1 MKALIR
7 KVDNQLEQFVESTD
21 GYDLS
26 LYSVVDATG
35 DIQKLA
41 WDGTSLI
48 ARALTRAEQTQEAL
62 KADRIWTQLETATP
76 AQVETWLDTNV
87 TNLKQARSVL
97 KFLLLAVAMLRTG
110 RVL

>member
-48 ARALTRAEQTQEAL
+48 ARA
-62 KADRIWTQLETATP
+62 
-76 AQVETWLDTNV
+76 
-87 TNLKQARSVL
+87 
-97 KFLLLAVAMLRTG
+97 
-110 RVL
+110 